1 MQMQSFCR
9 FVNRNWVNVVPVL
22 SAAIV
27 LTSAIA
33 FQSMFVG
40 ANHILPGGFAP
51 IMVKDSV
58 MGSARDVAGVDTTAE
73 LRLARVRAVA
83 SGRLAWVTASFL
95 HFVLALAA
103 IVGGATCIIWVL
115 PLERAPQ
122 RRWYAVGCNLGAL
135 AISFAIVCCVDY
147 RPVSDGVVDVIA
159 ARGIDHASLHRAVT
173 LFDVLTFA
181 AGLSLVLTASCVLI
195 EPDCE
200 NGIGRGRGAKE
211 AHALCIDL
219 RVNHLRRQQSAMR
232 VVLYM
237 GTAVL
242 IATIMRLSA
251 LFDWGSACCVMTP
264 ELQAFFRGGSTEWGV
279 YSTLLLLAVY
289 LPAAL
294 IIYRRALDLAET
306 VLPGASQAERD
317 AWMKNQGL
325 VSSPLEQLPRVAAI
339 VAPFFVGQFGEFI
352 KKLG

>member
-1 MQMQSFCR
+1 MQKQSFRR
-9 FVNRNWVNVVPVL
+9 FVDRNVVNLVPVL

-27 LTSAIA
+27 LASAIT
-33 FQSMFVG
+33 FQAMFVG
-40 ANHILPGGFAP
+40 GNRTMPGGFAP

-58 MGSARDVAGVDTTAE
+58 MGSACDVARVDTTTA

-95 HFVLALAA
+95 HFVFALAA
-103 IVGGATCIIWVL
+103 IVGGAICIMWVL
-115 PLERAPQ
+115 PLERAPR

-135 AISFAIVCCVDY
+135 AISFAIVSCVDY

-200 NGIGRGRGAKE
+200 KGIGNGRAATE
-211 AHALCIDL
+211 ARALCIDL

-232 VVLYM
+232 VVLYI

-251 LFDWGSACCVMTP
+251 LFEWGSACCAMTP

-306 VLPGASQAERD
+306 KLPEGSQTERD
-317 AWMKNQGL
+317 AWLKDQGL
-325 VSSPLEQLPRVAAI
+325 VSSPLEQLPRIAAI
-339 VAPFFVGQFGEFI
+339 VAPFFVGQFGELI
-352 KKLG
+352 RKLG